1 MSRRWKRPRVEYRRE
16 NFLRPPTSFK
26 GAWTDEMGRKYILG
40 ARGDGKNWKY
50 VDSALIPDDAI
61 IAYVRIRG
69 EQTWV
74 QEGDVVVLKM
84 TEDIVR
90 RLNGRTIII
99 KKDETKKK
107 KFGVFKMFIGD
118 ARKKTRA
125 CILEPIT

>member
-69 EQTWV
+69 EQAWV

-84 TEDIVR
+84 TED
-90 RLNGRTIII
+90 I